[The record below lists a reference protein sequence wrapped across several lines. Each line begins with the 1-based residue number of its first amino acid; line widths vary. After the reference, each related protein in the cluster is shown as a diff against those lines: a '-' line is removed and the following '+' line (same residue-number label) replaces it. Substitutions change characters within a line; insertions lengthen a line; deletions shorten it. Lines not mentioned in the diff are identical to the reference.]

1 MATVSP
7 GRTRA
12 RLTAAPQ
19 PVGTAQPTKQAR
31 SSGRSGSILITES
44 TSQTVYSLKA
54 ETSANCAMSCP
65 SLWKRKVPSSWAP
78 CVRRIPRSQSA
89 ASPLRHQRHLPQ
101 AGMEQ
106 STTWSSGWTSL
117 TPGPTFSTMPA
128 PSCPTTMG
136 KRTGASPLAKCQ
148 SERHSPVA
156 TSLSSTSPSFG
167 SSTSISSMEN
177 ERVGP
182 YKTAARDFIEH
193 PLYFDLVINLY

>member
-44 TSQTVYSLKA
+44 TGQTVYSLKA
-54 ETSANCAMSCP
+54 ETSANWATSSP
-65 SLWKRKVPSSWAP
+65 RWLWRRNVPSRCVP
-78 CVRRIPRSQSA
+78 CPIKIPRSQSA

-106 STTWSSGWTSL
+106 STTWSPGWTSL

-167 SSTSISSMEN
+167 SSTSISSLEN
-177 ERVGP
+177 ERVGL

-193 PLYFDLVINLY
+193 PLYCDLVMNL